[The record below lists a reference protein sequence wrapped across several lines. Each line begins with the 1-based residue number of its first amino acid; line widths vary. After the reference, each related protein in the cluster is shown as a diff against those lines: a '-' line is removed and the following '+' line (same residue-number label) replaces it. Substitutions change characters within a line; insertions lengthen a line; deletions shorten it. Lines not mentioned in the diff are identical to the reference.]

1 YEESFGIGYEQMQGR
16 RLTDVDLVDRDMAEQ
31 LHADYMKLLETQE
44 PVFAERVLTLA
55 GRRVYAWQWAV
66 PYHRADGQMQ
76 GLLGGWMDIS
86 ERKRLESELR
96 EARQAAERAAG
107 QLKALLDELGR
118 AKASGV

>member
-1 YEESFGIGYEQMQGR
+1 
-16 RLTDVDLVDRDMAEQ
+16 
-31 LHADYMKLLETQE
+31 
-44 PVFAERVLTLA
+44 
-55 GRRVYAWQWAV
+55 
-66 PYHRADGQMQ
+66 
-76 GLLGGWMDIS
+76 MDIS